1 MKLVRTV
8 LDVARKRL
16 LTIPTAA
23 PLVEAARLLSE
34 GHANLVVVCGPEGR
48 MRGVVTKSDVVRQ
61 ISHCQGCSCTTMI
74 ADVMSKDLIVCRPED
89 RLHDAWLTMKKHG
102 LKQLPVANDAAEPL
116 GLLYVSDALEA
127 LIKDSEYE
135 ESLLRDYVMGVG
147 YR

>member
-23 PLVEAARLLSE
+23 PLVEAVRLLSE
-34 GHANLVVVCGPEGR
+34 GHTNLVVVCGPEGR

-89 RLHDAWLTMKKHG
+89 RLHDAWSTMKKHG

-116 GLLYVSDALEA
+116 GLLYVGDALEA

>member
-8 LDVARKRL
+8 LETARKHL
-16 LTIPTAA
+16 VTIPDAA

-34 GHANLVVVCGPEGR
+34 REAGLLVVCGADGR
-48 MRGVVTKSDVVRQ
+48 MRGVITKSDVVRQ

-74 ADVMSKDLIVCRPED
+74 ADVMSKELVVCRPED
-89 RLHDAWLTMKKHG
+89 RLHDAWLLMKDHG
-102 LKQLPVANDAAEPL
+102 LKQLPVSNDAAEPL
-116 GLLYVSDALEA
+116 GLLSVSDTLEA

-135 ESLLRDYVMGVG
+135 ESLLRDYVMGIG